1 MMSNTNTHEILQS
14 SAFKKL
20 VKNRW
25 NISLSFTFIMLFIYV
40 GFLLLVAYDKEA
52 LKMPIGESINLA
64 IVVGLGIILFSW
76 LITGAYVYWANNYY
90 DKAVN
95 EIKKEI
101 I

>member
-1 MMSNTNTHEILQS
+1 MSKKNTHEILQS

-76 LITGAYVYWANNYY
+76 LITGAYVYWANHYY

>member
-1 MMSNTNTHEILQS
+1 MSNTNTHEILQS